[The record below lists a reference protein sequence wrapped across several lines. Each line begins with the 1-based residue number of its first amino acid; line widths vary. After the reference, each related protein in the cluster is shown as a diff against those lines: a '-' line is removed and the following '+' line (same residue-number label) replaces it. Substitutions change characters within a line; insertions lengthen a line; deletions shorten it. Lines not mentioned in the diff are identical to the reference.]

1 MNFDYQ
7 AIILQTDRQTDRQT
21 DLVGTDPES
30 VMLNSFQHLFRTSL
44 FGIQIK
50 KHQCELDFT
59 RCFFILG
66 GDGKKLDALQGNNV
80 MEIRE

>member
-1 MNFDYQ
+1 
-7 AIILQTDRQTDRQT
+7 
-21 DLVGTDPES
+21 
-30 VMLNSFQHLFRTSL
+30 MLNSFQHLFRTSL